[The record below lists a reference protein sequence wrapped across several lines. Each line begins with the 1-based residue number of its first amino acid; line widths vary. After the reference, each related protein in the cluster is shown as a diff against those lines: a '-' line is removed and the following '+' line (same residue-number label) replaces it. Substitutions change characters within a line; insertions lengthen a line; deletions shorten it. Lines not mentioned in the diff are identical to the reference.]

1 MALVEVIKY
10 DGTPDVYAWKH
21 PNEEL
26 GTWTQLIVNESQE
39 AILYKGGKAFDT
51 FGPGRHTLSTLNIPL
66 LNNIVN
72 IPFGGHSPFAAEI
85 WYVNRISNLDMKWGT
100 TAPIQLQDPK
110 YKIII
115 PVRAFGQMGIRIE
128 DSRKF
133 LVKLVGTLSQFDQ
146 ADISRY
152 FRGLLLMNINESI
165 SSYLVHKQISILE
178 INAYISEISNHV
190 KEKMM
195 PVFAEF
201 GIEIVNFYMDSV
213 NTPDDD
219 PSVKRLQ
226 EALARKAEMDIVGY
240 TYQQERSF
248 DTLEGAA
255 KNEGSTQAG
264 LMGAGL
270 GMGMGFG
277 LGGAFGQGMAGLG
290 RVMDVTGGTGNVQFN
305 SSTSSNSVATQTCDK
320 CSQPLTPGS
329 KFCAHCGDKYNSC
342 DQCGAD
348 NPEGATQCKSCG
360 KAFAKPCRSC
370 GAALQAGVK
379 FCPECGAS
387 AVMTCSSCGHAV
399 QPGQK
404 FCPECGQRVTPE
416 GEQ

>member
-51 FGPGRHTLSTLNIPL
+51 FGSGRHTLSTLNIPL

-85 WYVNRISNLDMKWGT
+85 WYVNRVSNLDMKWGT

-201 GIEIVNFYMDSV
+201 GIEIVNLYMDSV

-305 SSTSSNSVATQTCDK
+305 DSTSSHSNTQHTCDK

>member
-51 FGPGRHTLSTLNIPL
+51 FGSGRHTLSTLNIPL

-85 WYVNRISNLDMKWGT
+85 WYVNRVSNLDMKWGT

-201 GIEIVNFYMDSV
+201 GIEIVNLYMDSV

-305 SSTSSNSVATQTCDK
+305 YSTSSHSNTQHTCDK

>member
-10 DGTPDVYAWKH
+10 DGSPDVYAWKH

-26 GTWTQLIVNESQE
+26 GTWTQLIVNESQQ

-51 FGPGRHTLSTLNIPL
+51 FGSGRHTLSTLNIPL

-72 IPFGGHSPFAAEI
+72 IPFGGHSPFVAEI
-85 WYVNRISNLDMKWGT
+85 WYVNRVSNLDMKWGT

-201 GIEIVNFYMDSV
+201 GIEIVNLYMDSV

-305 SSTSSNSVATQTCDK
+305 SSTSSNSAATQTCDK

-370 GAALQAGVK
+370 GAALQAGAK

>member
-10 DGTPDVYAWKH
+10 DGSPDVYAWKH

-51 FGPGRHTLSTLNIPL
+51 FGSGRHTLSTLNIPL

-85 WYVNRISNLDMKWGT
+85 WYVNRVSNLDMKWGT

-201 GIEIVNFYMDSV
+201 GIEIVNLYMDSV

-305 SSTSSNSVATQTCDK
+305 SSTSSNSAATQTCDK

-370 GAALQAGVK
+370 GAALQAGAK

-404 FCPECGQRVTPE
+404 FCPECGQRVIPE

>member
-51 FGPGRHTLSTLNIPL
+51 FGSGRHTLSTLNIPL

-85 WYVNRISNLDMKWGT
+85 WYVNRVSNLDMKWGT

-201 GIEIVNFYMDSV
+201 GIEIVNLYMDSV

-290 RVMDVTGGTGNVQFN
+290 RVMDVTGGTGTVQFN
-305 SSTSSNSVATQTCDK
+305 DSTSSHSNTQHTCDK